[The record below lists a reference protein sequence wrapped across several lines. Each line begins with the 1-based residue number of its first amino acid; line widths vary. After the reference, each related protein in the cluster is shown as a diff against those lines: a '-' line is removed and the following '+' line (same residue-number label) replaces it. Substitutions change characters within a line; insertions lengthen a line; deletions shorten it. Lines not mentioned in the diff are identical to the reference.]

1 MPVIHLYKFTFTHKG
16 LAGLPF
22 TYQIPALEKITVFE
36 SVRRQPLRR
45 EHQHAFT
52 IESEKVRAFP
62 HITQLFFSHR
72 EHAPVLPLAQ
82 IGRPVHT
89 HLARIPLARANDHVP
104 PRPFTPYLRIAE
116 VMQPGRCVNDGPVP
130 HKLDAVTAGC
140 QALNLVEISLIAG
153 IAVEFVAGVNQRQR
167 IAIHHR

>member
-1 MPVIHLYKFTFTHKG
+1 MPVVHLHKFTFTHKG
-16 LAGLPF
+16 LTRLPF
-22 TYQIPALEKITVFE
+22 AYQIAALEEIAMFK
-36 SVRRQPLRR
+36 SVCRQSLRR
-45 EHQHAFT
+45 KHQHAFT

-72 EHAPVLPLAQ
+72 EHAPVLPLKQ

-116 VMQPGRCVNDGPVP
+116 VMQPGRCINDCPVP
-130 HKLDAVTAGC
+130 HKMDAVTAGC

-153 IAVEFVAGVNQRQR
+153 IAVEFVAGVDQRQR
-167 IAIHHR
+167 VAIHHR